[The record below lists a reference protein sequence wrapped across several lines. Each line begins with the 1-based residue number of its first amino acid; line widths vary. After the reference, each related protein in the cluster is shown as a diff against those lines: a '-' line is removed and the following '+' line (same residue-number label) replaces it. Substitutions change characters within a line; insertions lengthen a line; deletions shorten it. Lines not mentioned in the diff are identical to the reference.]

1 MWLLGSTG
9 YSAEMAGLLGLPF
22 AFAYHLSAANARPAL
37 ALYRRTFRPSAVL
50 AEPYCLIS
58 VSVLCAEDAAT
69 ARWLH
74 GSSRLSMLRLRA
86 GRPSTLPSPEEA
98 AERPY
103 SAAEQAVIAEATGS
117 DVVGDPPT
125 VIEQLDRLIASTG
138 ADELM
143 VTTSTFAHADRLA
156 SYELLARAAA
166 GPGERCA
173 SALLD
178 VVPVVVP
185 E

>member
-1 MWLLGSTG
+1 V
-9 YSAEMAGLLGLPF
+9 
-22 AFAYHLSAANARPAL
+22 
-37 ALYRRTFRPSAVL
+37 VL

-58 VSVLCAEDAAT
+58 VSVLCAEDAAA

-74 GSSRLSMLRLRA
+74 GPSRLSTLRLRA

-98 AERPY
+98 AKRPY
-103 SAAEQAVIAEATGS
+103 SAAEQAVIAEATAS
-117 DVVGDPPT
+117 HVVGDLPT
-125 VIEQLDRLIASTG
+125 VIERLDQLIASTG

-156 SYELLARAAA
+156 SYGLLARAAA
-166 GPGERCA
+166 GPGEQRA
-173 SALLD
+173 SALPGA
-178 VVPVVVP
+178 VPVVVP